1 MTDKTESNTHNAHH
15 VHHATACSGGSCRP
29 RYAPNRR
36 QLLQGAAGA
45 SLLALTRFPGAA
57 RAAAGAQEQT
67 MIDNLNLGS
76 FGGGSNPQINFNAYS
91 PNRLAGGAF
100 MFESMYIINT
110 YNCEQ
115 VPWLATG
122 YEWAP
127 DNLTLTYTMREGVQW
142 SDGTPFSA
150 ADVEFS
156 FNMIKANP
164 GMDVEGAWG
173 SLASVKASG
182 NTAVFTF
189 AEVAIPDFFRIC
201 RTVIVPK
208 HQWETFTDPVNEV
221 NATPIGTGPFIFD
234 SFNGEQLVAKRNPT
248 YWQAD
253 KVRIQQLTWLK
264 EPGEPQVN
272 QLRLANGEYDW
283 AAMYIPNV
291 EQVFVAKDP
300 EHHHY
305 WFAQGGLIGIGMNL
319 TKEPFSDVAFRK
331 AIALGIDHD
340 KIIQNAQLGYV
351 TQASQ
356 TGLQL
361 PGQRDWLNPE
371 IPNEGYLEYDVEA
384 AKAALTQAGY
394 TLDGENRLL
403 GKNGQPIEF
412 RFMVPAGYAD
422 WIQAA
427 QIIQENMGA
436 LGITM
441 NVETPDV
448 TIHDSDR
455 ASGNFDAY
463 FQVHGGSCDMFQN
476 FYDNFASER
485 SAPIGENAATN
496 WIRFENAELD
506 RLTAELQTT
515 SDPARQKEIVYQLQA
530 ILYNEIPVIDI
541 WYGAK
546 WFEYRTTK
554 AEGWPNEENP
564 YCSPN
569 DNPLLVL
576 TTLVPAGEGS

>member
-1 MTDKTESNTHNAHH
+1 MNDSSMPTTHH
-15 VHHATACSGGSCRP
+15 VHQATACDGGSCQP
-29 RYAPNRR
+29 TYAMSRR
-36 QLLQGAAGA
+36 RLIQGAMGA
-45 SLLALTRFPGAA
+45 SLLALTRVPGS
-57 RAAAGAQEQT
+57 AGAQEPA
-67 MIDNLNLGS
+67 MIDNLTLGS

-100 MFESMYIINT
+100 LFEPMYIINA

-122 YEWAP
+122 YEWTP
-127 DNLTLTYTMREGVQW
+127 DNLTLTYTIREGVQW

-156 FNMIKANP
+156 FNLIKANP
-164 GMDVEGAWG
+164 GLDLEGAWG
-173 SLASVKASG
+173 SLASVKASD
-182 NTAVFTF
+182 TTVVFTF

-201 RTVIVPK
+201 KTTIVPK
-208 HQWETFTDPVNEV
+208 HQWETFADPVTEV
-221 NATPIGTGPFIFD
+221 NAAPIGTGPFMFD

-248 YWQAD
+248 YWKAEE
-253 KVRIQQLTWLK
+253 VRISQLTWLK
-264 EPGEPQVN
+264 APGEPQVN

-283 AAMYIPNV
+283 EAMYIPNV
-291 EQVFVAKDP
+291 ENVFVAKDP
-300 EHHHY
+300 EHNHY
-305 WFAQGGLIGIGMNL
+305 WFAQGGLIGMGMNL
-319 TKEPFSDVAFRK
+319 TKEPFSDVAFRN
-331 AIALGIDHD
+331 AIGLGIDRD

-361 PGQRDWLNPE
+361 PGQKDWLNPE
-371 IPNEGYLEYDVEA
+371 IPDEGYVEYDVDA
-384 AKAALTQAGY
+384 AKQALADAGY
-394 TLDGENRLL
+394 ALDDEGRLL
-403 GKNGQPIEF
+403 TKGGQPIEF

-427 QIIQENMGA
+427 QIIQENMGV

-441 NVETPDV
+441 NVETPDAS
-448 TIHDSDR
+448 IHDSDR

-463 FQVHGGSCDMFQN
+463 FQVHGGNCDMFQN

-485 SAPIGENAATN
+485 SAPIGENATSN

-515 SDPARQKEIVYQLQA
+515 SDPARQKEIVYQLQT
-530 ILYNEIPVIDI
+530 ILYDEMPVIDI

-546 WFEYRTTK
+546 WFEYRTVK
-554 AEGWPNEENP
+554 AEGWPNEDNP
-564 YCSPN
+564 YCVPN

-576 TTLVPAGEGS
+576 TTLVPADEGA